1 MDIEFDGHCSLELAG
16 VSIWRFLDVAQVR
29 MLYCAP
35 VEIVSIYQW
44 FDAQAAACARI
55 SGVVMAP

>member
-1 MDIEFDGHCSLELAG
+1 MDIEFDGHCSLALAG
-16 VSIWRFLDVAQVR
+16 VSIYRFLDVTQVP

-55 SGVVMAP
+55 YGVVMAP